1 MQIGIDASNIN
12 DGGGITHLSQIINN
26 FDFKKSKCTGIVIW
40 GHKKSLNKIK
50 NTKNINKINLDK
62 KFSNILLRI
71 FWQIF
76 VFEKELKRMN
86 CKKAFILGGISFLKK
101 ISSVIIIQNILPF
114 ENVIIK
120 KYSLLFRIKFK
131 IQKFLFIYSI
141 KRAKKV
147 IFLSKISKKQV
158 MKLVKF
164 KRINYKIIP
173 HGINKETFSKS
184 NFFFKKKVKLL
195 CVSKIDHYK
204 NQLIILKAL
213 KILLTE
219 GYDLKLKL
227 IGSNFAPAL
236 KKIQN
241 YIEKYKLK
249 EFVTI
254 KNEIDFIKINNE
266 YKNSNIHIAPS
277 FVKVLV

>member
-1 MQIGIDASNIN
+1 MSGLTIDFIASYKLTVTVILLHFVIIKEIIMQIGIDASNIN

-141 KRAKKV
+141 KRAKK
-147 IFLSKISKKQV
+147 
-158 MKLVKF
+158 KL
-164 KRINYKIIP
+164 
-173 HGINKETFSKS
+173 
-184 NFFFKKKVKLL
+184 FF
-195 CVSKIDHYK
+195 
-204 NQLIILKAL
+204 
-213 KILLTE
+213 
-219 GYDLKLKL
+219 
-227 IGSNFAPAL
+227 
-236 KKIQN
+236 
-241 YIEKYKLK
+241 
-249 EFVTI
+249 
-254 KNEIDFIKINNE
+254 
-266 YKNSNIHIAPS
+266 
-277 FVKVLV
+277 